1 MKIPQ
6 GVKIVIVILITVALA
21 EVAPEAVN
29 YILLLILIG
38 VILGNWQEFSG
49 LASVFSSLE
58 A

>member
-6 GVKIVIVILITVALA
+6 IAKVVIVILITVALA

-38 VILGNWQEFSG
+38 VILGNWKEFSG